1 MSASIA
7 TIIAALS
14 ITAQEAVQ
22 KVIDQATSRTLV
34 SRRVEQATAR
44 IVKAEEAIAYDRALI
59 EALKVHG
66 ETLPVEA
73 GSIKAKVGDTI
84 KFNTGRK
91 EVVEETGRVVADLGG
106 RYRVIVNENDPATAE
121 YKTVFPAQITSLV
134 ESEAAPQDL
143 GLNELG

>member
-1 MSASIA
+1 MSTSIA

-34 SRRVEQATAR
+34 SRRVEQAAAR

-73 GSIKAKVGDTI
+73 GSALSVR
-84 KFNTGRK
+84 NRRR
-91 EVVEETGRVVADLGG
+91 VELTLPLDE
-106 RYRVIVNENDPATAE
+106 
-121 YKTVFPAQITSLV
+121 SL
-134 ESEAAPQDL
+134 P
-143 GLNELG
+143 NPP